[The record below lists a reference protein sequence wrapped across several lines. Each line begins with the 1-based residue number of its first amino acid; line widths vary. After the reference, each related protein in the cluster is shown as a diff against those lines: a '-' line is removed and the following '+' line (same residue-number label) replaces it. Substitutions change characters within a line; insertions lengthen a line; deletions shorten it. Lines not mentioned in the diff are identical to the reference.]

1 MLPHVHA
8 QQRHEVRVHGV
19 LVGQGLNQDVAIIL
33 VQHCVAAANSEEI
46 SAHGLMQE
54 LVCCKHILSTK
65 PCPSGA
71 LHRSRLG
78 GEGGLKVL
86 RSHQPKSIV
95 TVSTNS
101 KEGRCLAR
109 CYLEGAKG
117 ALESVQQ
124 VTRRV
129 LILLG
134 RAKIGPED
142 GVVEMATTVEL
153 DGLL

>member
-1 MLPHVHA
+1 M
-8 QQRHEVRVHGV
+8 HGV

-46 SAHGLMQE
+46 SARGLMQA
-54 LVCCKHILSTK
+54 LKHILSTK